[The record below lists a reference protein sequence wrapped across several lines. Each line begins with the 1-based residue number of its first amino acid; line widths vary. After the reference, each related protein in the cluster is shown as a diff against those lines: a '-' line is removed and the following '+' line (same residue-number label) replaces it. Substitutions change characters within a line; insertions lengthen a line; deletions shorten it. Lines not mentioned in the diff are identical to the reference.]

1 MESIDLNLMRVLD
14 AVLDTGSVTAAAE
27 RLHLS
32 VPATSHA
39 LARLRDAL
47 GDPLLVRA
55 GRRMVPTPR
64 AVEMREPLS
73 QWLAQ
78 GRLLLARDRSQ
89 ALSTLR
95 RCFVVRAPEGMAIS
109 FGASL
114 VQSLREILPLATLRF
129 VTETTTEDTALRD
142 GTLDLDIGHFVPRE
156 PEVHTLH
163 LMQQRPMALVRAGH
177 PLTEHKVTAKR
188 LCEHLHVDV
197 QRRPGAPSPLD
208 DALAA
213 QQQKRPVVLTVPQ
226 AQVAA
231 LVAGRSDLVATL
243 NERIARAMA
252 PVMNLQVL
260 SLAFAVG
267 TEPLVMAWH
276 PRHHADPAHT
286 ALRQSLL
293 KLLALAWPGAS
304 PSPRASRRG

>member
-1 MESIDLNLMRVLD
+1 MQSTDLNIDLNLMRVLD
-14 AVLDTGSVTAAAE
+14 ALLATGSVTAAAE

-64 AVEMREPLS
+64 ALELREPLA
-73 QWLAQ
+73 QWMAQ
-78 GRLLLARDRSQ
+78 GQALLGRDRSLALG
-89 ALSTLR
+89 ALS

-109 FGASL
+109 FGAGL
-114 VQSLREILPLATLRF
+114 VQRLREVMPQATVRFLPESA
-129 VTETTTEDTALRD
+129 TEDSALRE
-142 GTLDLDIGHFVPRE
+142 GTLDLDLGHFIPRE

-163 LMQQRPMALVRAGH
+163 LMQQRPMALVRNGH
-177 PLTEHKVTAKR
+177 PLAARKVTARR

-197 QRRPGAPSPLD
+197 QRRPGAFSPLD

-213 QQQKRPVVLTVPQ
+213 QRLVRPVVLTVPQ

-231 LVAGRSDLVATL
+231 LVAARSELVATI
-243 NERIARAMA
+243 NERMARAVA
-252 PVMNLQVL
+252 PFMSLQVL
-260 SLAFAVG
+260 PLAFAVEP
-267 TEPLVMAWH
+267 EPLVMAWH

-286 ALRQSLL
+286 VLRQSLL
-293 KLLALAWPGAS
+293 KLLAAARDAG
-304 PSPRASRRG
+304 

>member
-1 MESIDLNLMRVLD
+1 MKSIDLNLMRVLD
-14 AVLDTGSVTAAAE
+14 AVLDTGSVTTAAD

-55 GRRMVPTPR
+55 GRRLVPTPR
-64 AVEMREPLS
+64 AQALREPLA

-78 GRLLLARDRSQ
+78 GQLLLGRGQDL
-89 ALSTLR
+89 ALSTMR
-95 RCFVVRAPEGMAIS
+95 RCFVVRAPEGIAITL
-109 FGASL
+109 GASL
-114 VQSLREILPLATLRF
+114 VQQLRETLPLATLRF
-129 VTETTTEDTALRD
+129 VTETPVEDNALRE

-163 LMQQRPMALVRAGH
+163 LLQQRPMALVRAGH
-177 PLTEHKVTAKR
+177 PLAQRKVTARR

-197 QRRPGAPSPLD
+197 QRRQGATSPLD
-208 DALAA
+208 IALAT
-213 QQQKRPVVLTVPQ
+213 QKLTRNVVLTVPQ

-243 NERIARAMA
+243 NERTARAMA
-252 PVMNLQVL
+252 PVMNLQL
-260 SLAFAVG
+260 MPLAFAVEP
-267 TEPLVMAWH
+267 EPLVMAWH

-286 ALRQSLL
+286 VLRRSLL
-293 KLLALAWPGAS
+293 KLLAATRS
-304 PSPRASRRG
+304 D